1 MGLQEAACL
10 GSGQEEIPCSPGLHR
25 LLWGPAAPW
34 PAPGPVV
41 GPALLCSALLLVPY
55 TPSPTEQPCE
65 QVAVVSGEPWVTSLT
80 VPLSKGR
87 SCLRTF
93 ASASLVSQ
101 SPHPPDAGLACLC
114 YSVRNLLRFSS
125 SERLPAAPSRTQ
137 RVMHYTVY
145 LTS

>member
-1 MGLQEAACL
+1 MFSRFA
-10 GSGQEEIPCSPGLHR
+10 
-25 LLWGPAAPW
+25 
-34 PAPGPVV
+34 PAPV
-41 GPALLCSALLLVPY
+41 GTCSSLASTRSGCGSRSALFCSASGALYPL
-55 TPSPTEQPCE
+55 STEQPCE